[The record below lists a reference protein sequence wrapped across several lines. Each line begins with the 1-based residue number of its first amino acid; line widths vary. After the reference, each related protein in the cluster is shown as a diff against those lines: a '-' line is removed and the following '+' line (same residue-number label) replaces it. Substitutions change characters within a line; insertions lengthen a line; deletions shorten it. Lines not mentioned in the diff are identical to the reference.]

1 VSKARKTAT
10 FFYPDSS
17 MSTDMKIVPGIF
29 DVARDSMS
37 VTISP
42 KQAIRVA
49 LGIFGQV
56 IRHPRTFVTF
66 EAWSDR

>member
-1 VSKARKTAT
+1 MSRARETVA

-17 MSTDMKIVPGIF
+17 MDTDVKMRVTENSG
-29 DVARDSMS
+29 RDMS

-42 KQAIRVA
+42 MQAVRVA
-49 LGIFGQV
+49 LGILGQV
-56 IRHPRTFVTF
+56 IRHPRTNVTF